1 VPYIVVYVRVA
12 CEHCEWHQHNSIYRC
27 GIQRGWSGVGHV
39 QVVGCDWVIESA
51 AREDQCGV
59 CHGDGMTCTTVTQ
72 NFDKQVGIGYV
83 EATVIPA
90 GARNIR
96 VEEVA
101 EANNYLAI
109 RNDQGRYYL
118 NGHWYIQWSGD
129 YEAAGTVIH
138 YRRDG
143 NKESFNSPGPLSEP
157 LHIMV

>member
-1 VPYIVVYVRVA
+1 MVVCVCV
-12 CEHCEWHQHNSIYRC
+12 CVCVC
-27 GIQRGWSGVGHV
+27 V
-39 QVVGCDWVIESA
+39 QVVGCDWGIESA

-59 CHGDGMTCTTVTQ
+59 CHGDGTTCTTVKQ

-83 EATVIPA
+83 EATVIPT

-143 NKESFNSPGPLSEP
+143 NKESFNSPGPLREP
-157 LHIMV
+157 LHVMVSALLRLCLD

>member
-1 VPYIVVYVRVA
+1 
-12 CEHCEWHQHNSIYRC
+12 
-27 GIQRGWSGVGHV
+27 V
-39 QVVGCDWVIESA
+39 QVVGCDWGIEST

-59 CHGDGMTCTTVTQ
+59 CHGDGTTCATIKQ
-72 NFDKQVGIGYV
+72 NFDKQIGIGYV

-101 EANNYLAI
+101 EATNYLAI
-109 RNDQGRYYL
+109 RNDQGQYYL

-143 NKESFNSPGPLSEP
+143 NRESFDSPGPLKEP
-157 LHIMV
+157 LHVMVSAWRTARQNAYLFGLRPWLRVK